1 MSKLFDYEWKFLLQ
15 LVSRIDAAES
25 YEDVCRVLMEQLQTV
40 LPFDRAF
47 CLRIGRQE
55 GQATV
60 SDPVNFR
67 LNDDYSF
74 FLNGGYPRWSEFIM
88 SPSSMVFSQSELV
101 EDGER
106 WERSR
111 VYREIWQPRDIY
123 WGLFSS
129 VIYRDRP
136 LILLGLFRQRGKKDF
151 SERDRFI
158 LLALQDAL
166 EQRFFRLLLNSEK
179 PADNFGLK
187 KVLLPRAAQFG
198 LTKRETEICDLICQG
213 CSTEQICEQLFISPA
228 TLNKHLSN
236 IYCKTGV
243 KNRIRLIGLMME

>member
-1 MSKLFDYEWKFLLQ
+1 MAKLLDYEWKFLLQ
-15 LVSRIDAAES
+15 LVTRIDATET
-25 YEDVCRVLMEQLQTV
+25 YEETCRVLMEQLQTV

-47 CLRIGRQE
+47 CLRISREE
-55 GQATV
+55 GQAV
-60 SDPVNFR
+60 ISQPVNFR
-67 LNDDYSF
+67 LSEDYTN
-74 FLNGGYPRWSEFIM
+74 FLHGGYPRWSEFIM
-88 SPSSMVFSQSELV
+88 SPSRMVLSQSELV
-101 EDGER
+101 EDGEH

-129 VIYRDRP
+129 IIYQDQP

-166 EQRFFRLLLNSEK
+166 ERRFSRLLLNEK
-179 PADNFGLK
+179 PAGNLGLK
-187 KVLLPRAAQFG
+187 KVMLPKAAGFG
-198 LTKRETEICDLICQG
+198 LTKRETEIDDLICQG
-213 CSTEQICEQLFISPA
+213 YTSEQICGQLFISPA

-243 KNRIRLIGLMME
+243 KNRIQLIGLMME

>member
-1 MSKLFDYEWKFLLQ
+1 MAKLLDYEWKFLLQ
-15 LVSRIDAAES
+15 LVSRIDAAEN
-25 YEDVCRVLMEQLQTV
+25 YEETCRVLMEQLQTV

-47 CLRIGRQE
+47 CLRIGREE
-55 GQATV
+55 GRVTI
-60 SDPVNFR
+60 SEPVNYR
-67 LNDDYSF
+67 LNDDYSG
-74 FLNGGYPRWSEFIM
+74 FLNGSYPRWSEFIM

-101 EDGER
+101 EDGEH

-123 WGLFSS
+123 WGLFTS
-129 VIYRDRP
+129 VIYQDQP

-158 LLALQDAL
+158 LQALEDAL
-166 EQRFFRLLLNSEK
+166 EQRFSRLLVNEK
-179 PADNFGLK
+179 PVGNLGLK
-187 KVLLPRAAQFG
+187 KVMLTKAAGFG
-198 LTKRETEICDLICQG
+198 LTKRETEITDLICQG
-213 CSTEQICEQLFISPA
+213 YSSEQICGQLYISPA

-243 KNRIRLIGLMME
+243 KNRIRLISLMME

>member
-1 MSKLFDYEWKFLLQ
+1 
-15 LVSRIDAAES
+15 
-25 YEDVCRVLMEQLQTV
+25 
-40 LPFDRAF
+40 
-47 CLRIGRQE
+47 
-55 GQATV
+55 
-60 SDPVNFR
+60 
-67 LNDDYSF
+67 
-74 FLNGGYPRWSEFIM
+74 M

-101 EDGER
+101 EDGEH

-129 VIYRDRP
+129 VIYQDQP

-166 EQRFFRLLLNSEK
+166 EQRFSRLLMNEK
-179 PADNFGLK
+179 PSSNLGLK
-187 KVLLPRAAQFG
+187 KVMLPKAASFG
-198 LTKRETEICDLICQG
+198 LTKRETEITDLICQG
-213 CSTEQICEQLFISPA
+213 YSSEQICGQLYISPA

-243 KNRIRLIGLMME
+243 KNRIRLISLMME

>member
-1 MSKLFDYEWKFLLQ
+1 MAKLLDYEWKFLLQ
-15 LVSRIDAAES
+15 LVSRIDAAEN
-25 YEDVCRVLMEQLQTV
+25 YEETCRVLMEQLQTV

-47 CLRIGRQE
+47 CLRIGREE
-55 GQATV
+55 GRVTI
-60 SDPVNFR
+60 SEPVNYR
-67 LNDDYSF
+67 LNDDYSG
-74 FLNGGYPRWSEFIM
+74 FLNGSYPRWSEFIM

-101 EDGER
+101 EDGEL

-123 WGLFSS
+123 WGLFTS
-129 VIYRDRP
+129 VIYQDQP

-158 LLALQDAL
+158 LQALEDAL
-166 EQRFFRLLLNSEK
+166 EQRFSRLLVNEK
-179 PADNFGLK
+179 PVGNLGLK
-187 KVLLPRAAQFG
+187 KVMLPKAAGFG
-198 LTKRETEICDLICQG
+198 LTKRETEITDLICQG
-213 CSTEQICEQLFISPA
+213 YSSEQICGQLYISPA

-243 KNRIRLIGLMME
+243 KNRIRLISLMME

>member
-1 MSKLFDYEWKFLLQ
+1 MAKLLDYEWKFLLQ
-15 LVSRIDAAES
+15 LVSRIDAAEG
-25 YEDVCRVLMEQLQTV
+25 YEETCRVLMEHLQTV

-47 CLRIGRQE
+47 CLRIGREE
-55 GQATV
+55 GRV
-60 SDPVNFR
+60 SISEPVNYR
-67 LNDDYSF
+67 LSDDYSV
-74 FLNGGYPRWSEFIM
+74 FLNGSYPRWSEFIM

-101 EDGER
+101 EDGEH

-129 VIYRDRP
+129 VIYQDQP

-166 EQRFFRLLLNSEK
+166 EQRFSRLLMNEK
-179 PADNFGLK
+179 PSSNLGLK
-187 KVLLPRAAQFG
+187 KVMLPKAASLG
-198 LTKRETEICDLICQG
+198 LTKRETEITDLICQG
-213 CSTEQICEQLFISPA
+213 YSSEQICGQLYISPA

-243 KNRIRLIGLMME
+243 KNRIRLISLMME